1 MPSALSRLLLLVAL
15 AVAGCGGGPI
25 FDQVSATLPP
35 VPAGEARIFV
45 YRDYEPYQSL
55 SWVPVFFNGATIG
68 AVGPGH
74 VLMRDVPPG
83 TYKIEPKSEGLW
95 PDQAKTVRV
104 AAGDSVFAK
113 IESFNGLDDT
123 GASDLQTTF
132 VVVLVDPVAAR
143 REIGPLWYDV
153 RLTAGR
159 AVALSDETA
168 LRGGLRLCVPKTSWR
183 MPLLPLSAGPS
194 TPIAAQ

>member
-1 MPSALSRLLLLVAL
+1 MTSAVNRLVLLLVL
-15 AVAGCGGGPI
+15 AAAGCASPPT
-25 FDQVSATLPP
+25 FDQVGATLPP
-35 VPAGEARIFV
+35 IPTGEARIFV

-95 PDQAKTVRV
+95 PDQAKTVRI

-113 IESFNGLDDT
+113 VASFAGLNAT
-123 GASDLQTTF
+123 GSGDELEATF

-143 REIGPLWYDV
+143 REIGTLWYDA
-153 RLTAGR
+153 LGTAGR
-159 AVALSDETA
+159 SEQRAEPLAQ
-168 LRGGLRLCVPKTSWR
+168 RG
-183 MPLLPLSAGPS
+183 
-194 TPIAAQ
+194 

>member
-15 AVAGCGGGPI
+15 AVAGCGGPI

-35 VPAGEARIFV
+35 IPAGEARIFV

-55 SWVPVFFNGATIG
+55 SWVPVFFNGGTIG

-113 IESFNGLDDT
+113 IESFNSLEDT

-132 VVVLVDPVAAR
+132 VVVLVDPVAAH

-159 AVALSDETA
+159 AVALSDVTA
-168 LRGGLRLCVPKTSWR
+168 LRGGLRLSVPKASWR